1 MTSASHKM
9 TTKGKSFITI
19 GVLFKPALSNN
30 KQHYVNFSAL
40 SYHGQKSVLW

>member
-30 KQHYVNFSAL
+30 KQHVNLSAL
-40 SYHGQKSVLW
+40 SYHGQKSALW